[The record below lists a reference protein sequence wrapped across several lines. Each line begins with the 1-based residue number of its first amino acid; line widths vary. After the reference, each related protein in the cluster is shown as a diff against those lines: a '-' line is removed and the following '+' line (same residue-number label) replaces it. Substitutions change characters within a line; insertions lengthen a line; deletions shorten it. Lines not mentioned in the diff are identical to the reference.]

1 MTSTTSTWA
10 DKQKRL
16 DAMPRATAPLRLYD
30 DPAVRD
36 RYQAAKKAADR
47 VNEYLEGLPKD
58 ADKDARALVQKQ
70 AREAQAALKAATEER
85 DAHSEVLTFQALE
98 REHLEALVAEHPAT
112 EEDEERGTEFHHDT
126 FAPALIAAASVDG
139 MPLEYAAQA
148 LKSWSL
154 QDSNDLW
161 TTAWGVQRQKRTDLG
176 KD

>member
-16 DAMPRATAPLRLYD
+16 DAMPRATATLRLYD
-30 DPAVRD
+30 DPSVRD
-36 RYQAAKKAADR
+36 RYQAAKKAAER
-47 VNEYLEGLPKD
+47 AAEYLASLPQD
-58 ADKDARALVQKQ
+58 ADKDARALVQNQVK
-70 AREAQAALKAATEER
+70 EANTTLEAATQER

-98 REHLEALVAEHPAT
+98 RGHLEALVAQHPAT